1 MTNAKRMELRR
12 DVPLA
17 GPSEY
22 VTYRE
27 VWTIH
32 ARPAIRF
39 LITSNNTELYL
50 SACILTLPWM
60 DRCYTICRFGYD
72 KARRDPKDLMN
83 KYTAKDI
90 VEFIYY
96 DDSDESLKF
105 IVDVWGHLANV
116 FNALKHDGYLRQG
129 YAFDSRFNSL
139 ICHAFDGDLARFAE
153 MTRISESFV
162 QIQSLVISPKTWV
175 NGAVKRIDQLFI
187 DAKILD

>member
-1 MTNAKRMELRR
+1 MIDTKRMELRR

-22 VTYRE
+22 GTYRE
-27 VWTIH
+27 VWNIH
-32 ARPAIRF
+32 ARPAIRY

-50 SACILTLPWM
+50 SACTLTVPWM
-60 DRCYTICRFGYD
+60 DRCYTICQFGYD
-72 KARRDPKDLMN
+72 KARYDPKSLMN

-96 DDSDESLKF
+96 DDSEESQKF
-105 IVDVWGHLANV
+105 IVDVWDHLANV
-116 FNALKHDGYLRQG
+116 FNSLKHDGYLRQG
-129 YAFDSRFNSL
+129 YAFDPRFNWL
-139 ICHAFDGDLARFAE
+139 IGHAFDGDLARFAE
-153 MTRISESFV
+153 ITRISESFV

-175 NGAVKRIDQLFI
+175 NSAVKRIDQLFI